1 MCTLP
6 VVGGDKA
13 EIEDT
18 ATRCVLM
25 SDKKLPTLPDCVI
38 DNGMMT
44 ALIACDFVAT
54 QESLVQKCT
63 VWGVPPILRTKE
75 LI

>member
-18 ATRCVLM
+18 TTRSVLM

-38 DNGMMT
+38 DNWMVT

-54 QESLVQKCT
+54 QESLVQKCN

-75 LI
+75 LL